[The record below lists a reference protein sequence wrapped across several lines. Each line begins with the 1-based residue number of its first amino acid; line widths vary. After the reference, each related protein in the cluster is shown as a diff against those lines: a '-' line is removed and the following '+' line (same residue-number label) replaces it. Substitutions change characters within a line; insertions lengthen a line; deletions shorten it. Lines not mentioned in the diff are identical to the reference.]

1 METLE
6 KKAKGQKK
14 DKKSKN
20 QSPVTTGRLMKSGN
34 FRKGER
40 KAKLVGQ
47 LTEVIGSDSVY
58 ELYSDNNFL
67 GSKQVML
74 KGWFAENDP
83 DTDQPDYKIICSA
96 DISKE
101 LRSADTEEEF
111 LDILDSLENADCY
124 VSNVQSTSR
133 NGEKL
138 FDDKG
143 EPLMEEIYS
152 IEFANSNADMSATRR
167 TATGVAKQVVKEKK
181 AFSITKAISGQ
192 Y

>member
-14 DKKSKN
+14 DKKSKKET
-20 QSPVTTGRLMKSGN
+20 PVTTGRLMKVGN
-34 FRKGER
+34 FGRGTSQE
-40 KAKLVGQ
+40 KLVGQ
-47 LTEVIGSDSVY
+47 MTTVVGADSVY
-58 ELYSDNNFL
+58 ELYSENNFAS
-67 GSKQVML
+67 GKQVMI
-74 KGWFAENDP
+74 KGWFAESNP
-83 DTDQPDYKIICSA
+83 DEDQPDFKMICSA

-101 LRSADTEEEF
+101 LRSAETEEEF

-124 VSNVQSTSR
+124 VSNRQRTSSK
-133 NGEKL
+133 GEKL

-143 EPLMEEIYS
+143 EPLMEDIYS
-152 IEFANSNADMSATRR
+152 LRFDNDRADMSATRR
-167 TATGVAKQVVKEKK
+167 TATGVVKEVKKEKK

>member
-14 DKKSKN
+14 DKKAKN

-40 KAKLVGQ
+40 KAKLLGQ
-47 LTEVIGSDSVY
+47 LTEVIGADSIY

-67 GSKQVML
+67 GTKQVML

-101 LRSADTEEEF
+101 LRSAETEEEF

-124 VSNVQSTSR
+124 VSTVQSTSR

-138 FDDKG
+138 FDSKG
-143 EPLMEEIYS
+143 EPLMEDIYS

-167 TATGVAKQVVKEKK
+167 TATGVAKEVKKVKK
-181 AFSITKAISGQ
+181 AFSITEAISGQ